1 MNATNAYRLDLT
13 ATFERQWHRP
23 ESQRQRQQTKGATV
37 AVLDNTVAIPDV
49 PADFHLLEI
58 ESIDAVEGTAYNDPD
73 TPETRLKVQLRVCTP
88 GVSNE
93 SFTAWMSPKLSDK
106 ATFGAIVQAV
116 LGVPPRDP
124 QFNTDV
130 LIGRRFRHMT
140 SHNERGWPKLVPG
153 TAAPEKSRTGD
164 TEPPF

>member
-1 MNATNAYRLDLT
+1 MPFIA
-13 ATFERQWHRP
+13 
-23 ESQRQRQQTKGATV
+23 
-37 AVLDNTVAIPDV
+37 NTVVIPQIS
-49 PADFHLLEI
+49 ADFHLLEI
-58 ESIDAVEGTAYNDPD
+58 EGIDAIEGTAYNDPD

-88 GVSNE
+88 GEPNE

-116 LGVPPRDP
+116 LGAPPRDP
-124 QFNTDV
+124 QFDTDV

-140 SHNERGWPKLVPG
+140 SHNEPGWPKLVPG

-164 TEPPF
+164 PEPPY

>member
-1 MNATNAYRLDLT
+1 M
-13 ATFERQWHRP
+13 
-23 ESQRQRQQTKGATV
+23 
-37 AVLDNTVAIPDV
+37 AVLENTAAIPDV

-116 LGVPPRDP
+116 LGATPTRSPVRH
-124 QFNTDV
+124 
-130 LIGRRFRHMT
+130 RR
-140 SHNERGWPKLVPG
+140 
-153 TAAPEKSRTGD
+153 A
-164 TEPPF
+164 